1 MLNLRQ
7 IHPSARLWIITATI
21 LGVVLVLKTPT
32 GQQLVSPPHGKVI
45 AYYQNDYQRFAIE
58 ELAKRDNIEQYPCL
72 FELWTKESNWR
83 PKAKNKESTAM
94 GIPQLLR
101 GTWDNIGLKPTW
113 DGYKQVSAGLKY
125 LDHRYGKKGVCR
137 AYAHH
142 LAKGWY

>member
-45 AYYQNDYQRFAIE
+45 AYYQNDYQRYAIE
-58 ELAKRDNIEQYPCL
+58 ELVKRDNLEQYPCL
-72 FELWTKESNWR
+72 YELWTKESNWR

-94 GIPQLLR
+94 GIPQLLK
-101 GTWDNIGLKPTW
+101 GTWKNIGLKPTW

>member
-1 MLNLRQ
+1 MLNFLRQ
-7 IHPSARLWIITATI
+7 VHPHARLWIVTTI
-21 LGVVLVLKTPT
+21 LFGLLFVLRTPV
-32 GQQLVSPPHGKVI
+32 QEIISPPHGKVV
-45 AYYQNDYQRFAIE
+45 AYYQNDYQRFAID

-72 FELWTKESNWR
+72 YELWTKESNWR

-94 GIPQLLR
+94 GIPQLLNS
-101 GTWDNIGLKPTW
+101 TWKNIGLKPTW
-113 DGYKQVSAGLKY
+113 DGYKQVSAGLQY

>member
-72 FELWTKESNWR
+72 HELWTKESNWR
-83 PKAKNKESTAM
+83 PKVKNKESTAM
-94 GIPQLLR
+94 GIPQLLNS
-101 GTWDNIGLKPTW
+101 TWKNIGLKPTW
-113 DGYKQVSAGLKY
+113 NGYKQVSAGLKY

>member
-1 MLNLRQ
+1 
-7 IHPSARLWIITATI
+7 
-21 LGVVLVLKTPT
+21 
-32 GQQLVSPPHGKVI
+32 VI

-72 FELWTKESNWR
+72 YELWTKESNWR

-94 GIPQLLR
+94 GIPQLLK
-101 GTWDNIGLKPTW
+101 GTWNNIGLKPTW
-113 DGYKQVSAGLKY
+113 NGYKQVSAGLKY

>member
-1 MLNLRQ
+1 MLNFLRQ
-7 IHPSARLWIITATI
+7 VHPHARLWIVTTI
-21 LGVVLVLKTPT
+21 LFGLLFVLRTPV
-32 GQQLVSPPHGKVI
+32 QEIISPPHGKVV

-72 FELWTKESNWR
+72 YELWTKESNWR

-94 GIPQLLR
+94 GIPQLLNS
-101 GTWDNIGLKPTW
+101 TWKNIGLKPTW
-113 DGYKQVSAGLKY
+113 DGYKQVSAGLQY

>member
-72 FELWTKESNWR
+72 YELWTKESNWR

-94 GIPQLLR
+94 GIPQLLSS
-101 GTWDNIGLKPTW
+101 TWKNIGHKPTK
-113 DGYKQVSAGLKY
+113 DGYKQVLAGLDY

>member
-32 GQQLVSPPHGKVI
+32 EQQLVSPPNGKVI

-72 FELWTKESNWR
+72 YELWTKESNWR

-94 GIPQLLR
+94 GIPQLLNS
-101 GTWDNIGLKPTW
+101 TWKNIGLKPTW